1 MVERLASVRRG
12 NPAKPLVTL
21 DLQGADH
28 ALHLKFR
35 LDRERLAAEQAL
47 DGRYALGTNATH
59 LSADEALTIFKA
71 QDDAEKQFRA
81 WKGPLAVRPVF
92 LHTDQRI
99 EGLVF
104 ISLVALLVRALLRL
118 ACHQAGLKVS
128 ADRVLA
134 EFAPWSAVDLTL
146 TDGTHVRQ
154 VALPTDFQAQV
165 MAALGVPPCER
176 YLTPLASSG

>member
-1 MVERLASVRRG
+1 
-12 NPAKPLVTL
+12 
-21 DLQGADH
+21 
-28 ALHLKFR
+28 
-35 LDRERLAAEQAL
+35 
-47 DGRYALGTNATH
+47 
-59 LSADEALTIFKA
+59 
-71 QDDAEKQFRA
+71 
-81 WKGPLAVRPVF
+81 VRPVF
-92 LHTDQRI
+92 LHSDQRI

-118 ACHQAGLKVS
+118 GCQQAGLKVS

-154 VALPTDFQAQV
+154 VALPTDFQARV